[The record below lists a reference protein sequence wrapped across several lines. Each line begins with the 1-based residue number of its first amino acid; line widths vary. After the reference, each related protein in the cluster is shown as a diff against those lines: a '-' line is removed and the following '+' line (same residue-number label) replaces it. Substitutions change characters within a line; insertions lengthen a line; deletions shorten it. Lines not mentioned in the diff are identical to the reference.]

1 MIVGTNLFSRLK
13 GLSQQTSKISD
24 ALAEASAVA
33 TTGLKIN
40 TPSDS
45 PEMVNRIRDLTAAI
59 SDNQRYAESAGTA
72 ETMLGLA
79 DTTLSSLA
87 DVLSASLELAVQLSS
102 ETFNSDTRVDAAI
115 TAEGLLDEAL
125 ALVNTNISGR
135 ALFAGTAYDGDAF
148 DSTLAYVGNTDESL
162 LDVGDAVS
170 VTVGF
175 DGSALG
181 LGGALTAIAGLETAL
196 AADDIPGV
204 QSSLDTLEVAIN
216 NLSQVQATIG
226 AELTTADDF
235 ASFSESM
242 EFELTSQL
250 ANVQEVDPIE
260 ALVRF
265 NELQTMYETA
275 LSVTASSNTGS
286 LFDRI

>member
-13 GLSQQTSKISD
+13 SLSQQTSKISD
-24 ALAEASAVA
+24 ALAEASKIA
-33 TTGLKIN
+33 TTGLKIT

-45 PEMVNRIRDLTAAI
+45 PEMVNRIQDLTAAI
-59 SDNQRYAESAGTA
+59 SDNQRYSESAGTA
-72 ETMLGLA
+72 ETMLSLA

-87 DVLSASLELAVQLSS
+87 DVLTASHELAVQLSS
-102 ETFNSDTRVDAAI
+102 ETFNSDTRIAAAV
-115 TAEGLLDEAL
+115 TAEGFLEEAL
-125 ALVNTNISGR
+125 SLVNMDVSGR
-135 ALFAGTAYDGDAF
+135 ALFAGTAYDGDAY
-148 DSTLAYVGNTDESL
+148 DSTLTYTGNNEASF

-181 LGGALTAIAGLETAL
+181 LGDALTAIAGLETAL
-196 AADDIPGV
+196 AADDIAAV
-204 QSSLDTLEVAIN
+204 QASMDSLESALN
-216 NLSQVQATIG
+216 SLSQVQASIG
-226 AELTTADDF
+226 SELNTADDF
-235 ASFSESM
+235 SSFAESM
-242 EFELTSQL
+242 EYELASQL
-250 ANVQEVDPIE
+250 SNVQEVDPIE

-286 LFDRI
+286 LFERI